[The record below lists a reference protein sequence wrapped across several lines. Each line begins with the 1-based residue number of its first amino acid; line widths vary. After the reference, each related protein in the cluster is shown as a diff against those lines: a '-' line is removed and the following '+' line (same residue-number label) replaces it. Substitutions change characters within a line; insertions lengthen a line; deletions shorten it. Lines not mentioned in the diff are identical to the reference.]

1 MFLQAFTFIVSMF
14 GALIG
19 FFLGIELMP
28 NLTLGGLF
36 GGMFVVGL
44 LITIIIRLSGL
55 AEIPVPSGAINV
67 RSVTRKKS
75 NSKKGKVK

>member
-19 FFLGIELMP
+19 LFLGIELMP

-36 GGMFVVGL
+36 GGMFIMGL
-44 LITIIIRLSGL
+44 LLTIIMRLSGL
-55 AEIPVPSGAINV
+55 AEIPIPSGAINV
-67 RSVTRKKS
+67 RSVTRQKKS
-75 NSKKGKVK
+75 KKKGKGS